1 MLRKERNSLTDSV
14 PSYEER
20 DERPEIATTLGPDT
34 TFKGTLTFEKP
45 LKIDGTFEGELHT
58 NGYLIVGKSGQVKAD
73 LNVGET
79 RVDGKVSG
87 NVNAERRV
95 ELAPTAVLHGDIKAS
110 RLAIAEGA
118 TFVGHCDVNPARKT
132 EKPPVPK
139 AAPAFQQ
146 KEIQVASAGA

>member
-1 MLRKERNSLTDSV
+1 MLRKDKNSVMDTTPVYSD
-14 PSYEER
+14 R

-34 TFKGTLTFEKP
+34 TFKGTMTFEKP
-45 LKIDGTFEGELHT
+45 LKVDGTFEGELHT

-79 RVDGKVSG
+79 RIEGKVSG

-95 ELAPTAVLHGDIKAS
+95 DLAPTAVLHGDIKAN

-118 TFVGHCDVNPARKT
+118 TFVGHCDVNPARKA
-132 EKPPVPK
+132 ERPAPKP
-139 AAPAFQQ
+139 APAFQQ
-146 KEIQVASAGA
+146 KEIQVAPAGA

>member
-1 MLRKERNSLTDSV
+1 MLRKDRDSV
-14 PSYEER
+14 NDSLPSYAER
-20 DERPEIATTLGPDT
+20 ADRPEIATTLGPDT
-34 TFKGTLTFEKP
+34 TFKGSLTFEKP

-79 RVDGKVSG
+79 RVEGKVSG
-87 NVNAERRV
+87 NVNAESRV
-95 ELAPTAVLHGDIKAS
+95 ELAPSAVLHGDIKAT

-132 EKPPVPK
+132 EKPVPK

-146 KEIQVASAGA
+146 KEIQVAAAGA